1 MSFFTH
7 SARLI
12 FQPRLRKM
20 ERFAQ
25 RIDELQQQQLHYL
38 LRTASRTVWG
48 QHYDFTH
55 IKDYQT
61 FSQRIPLQAY
71 DDLSPYIHCMIN
83 GEPNILWPGT
93 THWFAKSSGTTS
105 DKSKFI
111 PVTNDILHRCHYQ
124 GPKDIV
130 AFYLRNYPASRL
142 FEGKGLILG
151 GSHSPS
157 PLNQR
162 VHQGDLSAVLL

>member
-71 DDLSPYIHCMIN
+71 DDLSPYI
-83 GEPNILWPGT
+83 PVSY
-93 THWFAKSSGTTS
+93 THLTLPTS
-105 DKSKFI
+105 
-111 PVTNDILHRCHYQ
+111 
-124 GPKDIV
+124 
-130 AFYLRNYPASRL
+130 AS
-142 FEGKGLILG
+142 
-151 GSHSPS
+151 
-157 PLNQR
+157 
-162 VHQGDLSAVLL
+162 V